1 MSGAPRVRRKLTH
14 RPEHRVAGWASASGD
29 GSSGA
34 GRKIVEEGGVGSASA
49 SHGFSTPGM
58 YAVTAT
64 VAGRDGRRTT
74 VSQTVVVTGPAAPH
88 DGTVPSN
95 I

>member
-1 MSGAPRVRRKLTH
+1 MLLQASVSFVDGDRTGTRSV
-14 RPEHRVAGWASASGD
+14 EWAWGD

-34 GRKIVEEGGVGSASA
+34 ARKLVEEGGVGSASA
-49 SHGFSTPGM
+49 SHSFSTPGV

-64 VAGRDGRRTT
+64 VVGRDGRRTT
-74 VSQTVVVTGPAAPH
+74 VSGTVVVTGPGAPH
-88 DGTVPSN
+88 DGIAPSN

>member
-1 MSGAPRVRRKLTH
+1 MGISER
-14 RPEHRVAGWASASGD
+14 GD

-34 GRKIVEEGGVGSASA
+34 ARKIVGEGGVGSASA
-49 SHGFSTPGM
+49 SHGFSTPGV

-64 VAGRDGRRTT
+64 VVARDGRRAT
-74 VSQTVVVTGPAAPH
+74 VSQTVVVSGPAAPH
-88 DGTVPSN
+88 VGTAPSS

>member
-1 MSGAPRVRRKLTH
+1 MGISER
-14 RPEHRVAGWASASGD
+14 GD
-29 GSSGA
+29 SSSGA
-34 GRKIVEEGGVGSASA
+34 ARKIVGDGDVGSASA
-49 SHGFSTPGM
+49 SHSFSTPGV

-64 VAGRDGRRTT
+64 VVGRDGRRAT
-74 VSQTVVVTGPAAPH
+74 VSRTVVVTGPAAPH

>member
-1 MSGAPRVRRKLTH
+1 MGISER
-14 RPEHRVAGWASASGD
+14 GD

-34 GRKIVEEGGVGSASA
+34 ARKIVEAGGVGSASA
-49 SHGFSTPGM
+49 SHSFSTPGV

-64 VAGRDGRRTT
+64 VVARDGRRTT
-74 VSQTVVVTGPAAPH
+74 VSRTVVVTGPAAPN
-88 DGTVPSN
+88 GGIVPSN

>member
-1 MSGAPRVRRKLTH
+1 MGISER
-14 RPEHRVAGWASASGD
+14 GD

-34 GRKIVEEGGVGSASA
+34 ARKIVEEGGVGGASA
-49 SHGFSTPGM
+49 SHGFSTAGV

-64 VAGRDGRRTT
+64 ATVVGHDGRRTT
-74 VSQTVVVTGPAAPH
+74 VSQTVVVSGPAAPH
-88 DGTVPSN
+88 DGTAPSN

>member
-1 MSGAPRVRRKLTH
+1 MGISER
-14 RPEHRVAGWASASGD
+14 GD

-34 GRKIVEEGGVGSASA
+34 ARKIVEEGGVGSASA
-49 SHGFSTPGM
+49 SHSFSTPGV

-64 VAGRDGRRTT
+64 VVGRDGRRTA
-74 VSQTVVVTGPAAPH
+74 VSQNVLVTGPAVPH

>member
-1 MSGAPRVRRKLTH
+1 MGISER
-14 RPEHRVAGWASASGD
+14 GD

-34 GRKIVEEGGVGSASA
+34 ARKIVEEGGVGGASA
-49 SHGFSTPGM
+49 SHGFSTAGV

-64 VAGRDGRRTT
+64 VVARDGRRTT
-74 VSQTVVVTGPAAPH
+74 ISQTVVVTGPGAPH
-88 DGTVPSN
+88 DGTAPSN

>member
-1 MSGAPRVRRKLTH
+1 MGISER
-14 RPEHRVAGWASASGD
+14 GD

-34 GRKIVEEGGVGSASA
+34 ARKIVEEGGVGGASA
-49 SHGFSTPGM
+49 SHSFSTAGV

-64 VAGRDGRRTT
+64 ATVVGRDGRRTT
-74 VSQTVVVTGPAAPH
+74 VSQTVVVSGPAAPH
-88 DGTVPSN
+88 DGTAPSN

>member
-14 RPEHRVAGWASASGD
+14 RPEHRVSGWASASGD

-34 GRKIVEEGGVGSASA
+34 GRKIVKEGGVGSASA
-49 SHGFSTPGM
+49 SHSFSTPGV

-64 VAGRDGRRTT
+64 VVGRDGRRTT
-74 VSQTVVVTGPAAPH
+74 VSRTVVVTGPTAPH
-88 DGTVPSN
+88 AGTVPSS

>member
-1 MSGAPRVRRKLTH
+1 MGISER
-14 RPEHRVAGWASASGD
+14 GD

-34 GRKIVEEGGVGSASA
+34 ARKIVEEGGVGGASA
-49 SHGFSTPGM
+49 SHSFSTAGV

-64 VAGRDGRRTT
+64 ATVTATVVARDGRRTT
-74 VSQTVVVTGPAAPH
+74 VSQTVVVSGPAAPH
-88 DGTVPSN
+88 DGTAPSN